1 MVSRDPIINWILVAC
16 LLLTSCRSFASDSPT
31 PDLAAESTSLP
42 DTPTPEPDYVNQL
55 RNSEYQLGA
64 TDGLRIVQLT
74 DGRFDAGV
82 EGGDE
87 FVSVVA
93 VGVAKGSING
103 SGDNEYA
110 MLVSENYG
118 GSGSFMFL
126 AVYADV
132 GGAPKFLTSRLV
144 DDRPNINELSFEDT
158 NLIFLDGLI
167 HSADDRM
174 CCPTLRTTRHYRLSK
189 LGSLVMTD
197 YTTFTPDDRPR
208 MINIE
213 SPVNG
218 TEVFGSVHI
227 KGSIT
232 VAPFENNLVYRII
245 DVGGVELAIGS
256 ITITAPELGGSG
268 TFDEEI
274 ALGNVLSGALIR
286 LDVQDVNAEDGSLFA
301 MDSVDLVVK

>member
-197 YTTFTPDDRPR
+197 YTTFTPDERPR
-208 MINIE
+208 TITIA
-213 SPVNG
+213 SPANQ

>member
-1 MVSRDPIINWILVAC
+1 MVSRHPITWILAAC
-16 LLLTSCRSFASDSPT
+16 LLLTSCRSFDSDSPT
-31 PDLAAESTSLP
+31 LDSAAEPTSLP
-42 DTPTPEPDYVNQL
+42 DTPTPEPDYINQL
-55 RNSEYQLGA
+55 HNAEYQLGA
-64 TDGLRIVQLT
+64 TDGLRVVQLT
-74 DGRFDAGV
+74 NGRFDAGV

-93 VGVAKGSING
+93 VDVAKGSING

-118 GSGSFMFL
+118 GSGTFMFL
-126 AVYADV
+126 AVYAEVD
-132 GGAPKFLTSRLV
+132 GQPKFLTSRMV
-144 DDRPNINELSFEDT
+144 DDRPQINKLSIDDT
-158 NLIFLDGLI
+158 NFIFLDAVI
-167 HSADDRM
+167 HGVDDRM

-197 YTTFTPDDRPR
+197 YTTFTPDERPR
-208 MINIE
+208 TITIA
-213 SPVNG
+213 SPANQ
-218 TEVFGSVHI
+218 TEVFGSVRI

-232 VAPFENNLVYRII
+232 VAPFENNLVYRIM

-274 ALGNVLSGALIR
+274 TLGNILSGAAIR
-286 LDVQDVNAEDGSLFA
+286 LEVQDVNAEDGSLFA